1 MQSSKN
7 YEQLQLLSSFPTS
20 LHLHLTSELLS
31 FTSCSLKFTFR
42 YILSS
47 RWELLFYSLCQKVC
61 VCCITTT
68 SILMMIFLSRHVGWR
83 SDIPCYSLQICA
95 FIPLVAFFCLTVV
108 IQSLW
113 WEMTLAV
120 GLFVCGWKYSSHDP
134 TNPSVSSYSTK
145 NQILRITEAI
155 LQATEVPG

>member
-1 MQSSKN
+1 MQSSKS
-7 YEQLQLLSSFPTS
+7 YEQSQLLSSFSAS
-20 LHLHLTSELLS
+20 LHFHLTSELLS
-31 FTSCSLKFTFR
+31 LTSYSPKFTFG

-47 RWELLFYSLCQKVC
+47 RRVLLFYSLCQELR

-83 SDIPCYSLQICA
+83 SDIPCYSLQICT

-108 IQSLW
+108 TESLW
-113 WEMTLAV
+113 WEMILAV

-145 NQILRITEAI
+145 NQILRITACI